1 MLEKIRVGTILRTSV
16 AIAAVALIGVSGAVS
31 SASAYSL
38 TNSQNHAGAERSF
51 VTESTIPDGY
61 ATDMD
66 PIVLHS
72 KSPVIVHLTM
82 PQETYGGYDYWLNGE
97 FGGPGSREY
106 SVIDR
111 RFSDDEH
118 SLILTVQITPISN
131 GESTLTLM
139 SKTAYWNDGA
149 TMEIPVT
156 IDVPSLDRYQ
166 ESTSLDC
173 SNEYFGAKTSCT
185 YSSSASGPGAWK
197 AIGRTSYVVTIYAPS
212 RGNGWRPIKKLRATV
227 GEDTDMGTLIPIK
240 SATKLKYVAKTKQGT
255 KVGYE
260 RIFPR
265 PIVTLSMPGS
275 AIVGTRFTIAIK
287 TSPSLNGTCFIN
299 GDSYTLRNGRA
310 QAKRRGVQPGLTS
323 VGVECTSPGWA
334 SGSAYE
340 RIYIRS

>member
-1 MLEKIRVGTILRTSV
+1 MLEITKVGTILRTSV
-16 AIAAVALIGVSGAVS
+16 TIAAVALIGVSGAL
-31 SASAYSL
+31 SAAPAYSL
-38 TNSQNHAGAERSF
+38 TNSQNHAGATRSF
-51 VTESTIPDGY
+51 VTESTIPNGY
-61 ATDMD
+61 STDMD

-72 KSPVIVHLTM
+72 KSPVIIHLTM

-149 TMEIPVT
+149 TMEIPVI

-166 ESTSLDC
+166 ESTGLSC
-173 SNEYFGAKTSCT
+173 SDEYFGSRTDCT

-197 AIGRTSYVVTIYAPS
+197 VTGGASYVVTLYAPS
-212 RGNGWRPIKKLRATV
+212 GGNGWRPIKKFRATV
-227 GEDTDMGTLIPIK
+227 GEDTDTGALIPIK
-240 SATKLKYVAKTKQGT
+240 SATKLKYVAKTQLGI
-255 KVGYE
+255 KVGYA
-260 RIFPR
+260 RAFPR
-265 PIVTLSMPGS
+265 PIVTLSMPGA

-310 QAKRRGVQPGLTS
+310 QAKRRGVQPGLVS
-323 VGVECTSPGWA
+323 VRVNCTSSGWA
-334 SGSAYE
+334 SGSAFE